1 MKPEMTQEEWELE
14 VRKDQAHA
22 HAITFCTS
30 HGIPEEAVEETE
42 NGYRF
47 CIEFNYK

>member
-1 MKPEMTQEEWELE
+1 MTQEEWELLISKE
-14 VRKDQAHA
+14 QAESNA
-22 HAITFCTS
+22 KMFCLS

>member
-1 MKPEMTQEEWELE
+1 MKLEMTQEEWDLMI
-14 VRKDQAHA
+14 RKSQAEA

>member
-1 MKPEMTQEEWELE
+1 MKLTQKEWELE
-14 VRKDQAHA
+14 VRKSQAHA
-22 HAITFCTS
+22 NAVTFCIS
-30 HGIPEEAVEETE
+30 HGIPEKVIEETE